1 VTLARPADPTSGD
14 RDQARGAPGPIA
26 PGRGTS
32 PPAAPRVRRWSAT
45 AITAAGLVAALVAA
59 ITAAAMIGTAEI
71 AAGDVWR
78 VIGSH
83 VLPGGEVEAGTHDA
97 IVWGI
102 RLPRALLAATVGATL
117 AVVGTVLQAV
127 VRNPLADPAVLGGS
141 SGAALGAVSVLLVG
155 WAPFGAWSLIGAAFL
170 GSLTGYF
177 LALALASRAGA
188 LSPVRLVLAGVAV
201 SYLLGSLA
209 NLLVATA
216 DNANQVRSVV
226 FWQLGSLAGAQWRTL
241 GVPVAVLA
249 GGLLL
254 ALLNARTLNALLAG
268 DETAASLGLRPDAA
282 RRRLVVLAALLTA
295 AAVALSGTIAFV
307 GLVVPHA
314 VRFLVGSDHAR
325 LLPLAALTGAVFLVV
340 ADIAARTV
348 MEPQELPIGVLT
360 ALVGAPLFCV
370 LCRRRLRDA

>member
-1 VTLARPADPTSGD
+1 MTLARPAEPAQRH
-14 RDQARGAPGPIA
+14 RDDARGAPG
-26 PGRGTS
+26 RG
-32 PPAAPRVRRWSAT
+32 PRPAAPGARKPVT
-45 AITAAGLVAALVAA
+45 VVAAVGLVAALVA
-59 ITAAAMIGTAEI
+59 TVTGAAMVGTADI
-71 AAGDVWR
+71 AVGDVWR
-78 VIGSH
+78 VIGAH
-83 VLPGGEVEAGTHDA
+83 ALPGGDVDAGPHDA

-141 SGAALGAVSVLLVG
+141 SGAALGAVSVLLAG

-170 GSLTGYF
+170 GSLAGYF
-177 LALALASRAGA
+177 LALALASRSGA

-201 SYLLGSLA
+201 SYLLGALA

-216 DNANQVRSVV
+216 DTANEVRSVV

-241 GVPVAVLA
+241 GVPAAVLA
-249 GGLLL
+249 GGLAVTLL
-254 ALLNARTLNALLAG
+254 HARVLNALLAG

-282 RRRLVVLAALLTA
+282 RRRLVVVAALLTA

-325 LLPLAALTGAVFLVV
+325 LLPLAALTGAVFLVL

-348 MEPQELPIGVLT
+348 MEPQEVPIGVFT

>member
-1 VTLARPADPTSGD
+1 VTLARPAHPTPRERDGGD
-14 RDQARGAPGPIA
+14 GAPGRAAGP
-26 PGRGTS
+26 
-32 PPAAPRVRRWSAT
+32 PPALPRAPRRGAT
-45 AITAAGLVAALVAA
+45 AVTAAALAAALVAA
-59 ITAAAMIGTAEI
+59 VTAAAMVGSADI
-71 AAGDVWR
+71 AARDVWR
-78 VIGSH
+78 VIGAH
-83 VLPGGEVEAGTHDA
+83 VLPGGDIEAGTHDA

-102 RLPRALLAATVGATL
+102 RLPRALLAATVGASL

-127 VRNPLADPAVLGGS
+127 VRNPLADPGLLGGA
-141 SGAALGAVSVLLVG
+141 SGAALGAVTVLLVG
-155 WAPFGAWSLIGAAFL
+155 WSPFGTWSLVGAAFL
-170 GSLTGYF
+170 GSLAGYS
-177 LALALASRAGA
+177 LALALASHAGT

-241 GVPVAVLA
+241 GIPAAVLA
-249 GGLLL
+249 GSL
-254 ALLNARTLNALLAG
+254 AVVLFHARTLNALLAG

-282 RRRLVVLAALLTA
+282 RRRLVVVAALLTA
-295 AAVALSGTIAFV
+295 TAVALAGTIAFV

-314 VRFLVGSDHAR
+314 VRLVAGSDHAR
-325 LLPLAALTGAVFLVV
+325 LVPLAALTGAAFLVV

-360 ALVGAPLFCV
+360 ALVGAPLFCL
-370 LCRRRLRDA
+370 LCRRRLRDT